1 MFMFQFPKVLTVKQL
16 EEELDEVERFL
27 EKQANPSVFCHN
39 DIVES
44 NVLVR
49 NEDGVRGDV
58 VDESR
63 LVIIDFEFGCY
74 NHRAHEI
81 ANYMAE
87 HGMRYE
93 LLSPPY
99 YDTDLR
105 AMEDEEYARTFCSA
119 YLDQLY
125 KDHDSEAKLKSQF
138 LTGNREEDLC
148 RLMAEGRRYLGLP
161 HLFWGL
167 WNMICAQVVACC
179 RVLKEI
185 RFLNVW
191 NKMISEPSKGSFA
204 YISTIA

>member
-1 MFMFQFPKVLTVKQL
+1 
-16 EEELDEVERFL
+16 
-27 EKQANPSVFCHN
+27 
-39 DIVES
+39 
-44 NVLVR
+44 
-49 NEDGVRGDV
+49 
-58 VDESR
+58 
-63 LVIIDFEFGCY
+63 
-74 NHRAHEI
+74 
-81 ANYMAE
+81 MAE
-87 HGMRYE
+87 HGMRYG

-167 WNMICAQVVACC
+167 WNMICAQVIARLMVS
-179 RVLKEI
+179 RKITVSEGLELVVLSGKD
-185 RFLNVW
+185 
-191 NKMISEPSKGSFA
+191 
-204 YISTIA
+204 IANL